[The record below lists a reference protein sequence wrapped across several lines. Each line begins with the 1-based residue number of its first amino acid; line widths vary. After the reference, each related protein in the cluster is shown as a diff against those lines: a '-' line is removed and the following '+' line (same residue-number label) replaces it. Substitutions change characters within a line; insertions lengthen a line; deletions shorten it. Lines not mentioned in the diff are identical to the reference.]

1 MHEHAHH
8 LPTLVEPL
16 SLVSALLLGFFSSSH
31 CLVMCGGIA
40 AAIGSRAEE
49 HRLRTIVMFNG
60 GRLLSYATLGL
71 VVSVLGLWLQQQNHT
86 FMLIMRTFAGIMLV
100 LMGFY
105 VGRWWLVLT
114 RFERVGQPIW
124 NALRPLTQA
133 FMGSSKPQHQLALGM
148 LWGLLP
154 CGLIYSALAWVAA
167 SGDPL
172 MGFLTMFCFGLGT
185 LPALTAGTL
194 FGNTITPF
202 LNRPLTRKFAALLLI
217 TFGLWTALA
226 IWIHH

>member
-8 LPTLVEPL
+8 IPTMVEPL
-16 SLVSALLLGFFSSSH
+16 SLISALLLGFFSSSH

-40 AAIGSRAEE
+40 AAIGAKAEQ
-49 HRLRTIVMFNG
+49 HKVRTILMFNG

-71 VVSVLGLWLQQQNHT
+71 LVSFVGLWLQGQNHL
-86 FMLIMRTFAGIMLV
+86 FMLIMRTLAGVMLV

-124 NALRPLTQA
+124 NALRPITRG
-133 FMGSSKPQHQLALGM
+133 FMGSVKPHHQLALGM
-148 LWGLLP
+148 LWGFLP

-167 SGDPL
+167 NGNPV
-172 MGFLTMFCFGLGT
+172 MGFLTMFFFGLGT
-185 LPALTAGTL
+185 LPALTVGTL
-194 FGNTITPF
+194 FGNAITPI
-202 LNRPLTRKFAALLLI
+202 LNKPLTRTFAALLLI

-226 IWIHH
+226 VWIHH